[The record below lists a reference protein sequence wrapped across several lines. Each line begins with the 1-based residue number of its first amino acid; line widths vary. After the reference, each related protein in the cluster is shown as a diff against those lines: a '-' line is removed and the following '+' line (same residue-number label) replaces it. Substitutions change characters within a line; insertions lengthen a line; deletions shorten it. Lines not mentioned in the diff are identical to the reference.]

1 VTIYRA
7 SQPAVDGVRF
17 TGDNVTEVAKF
28 LGATWDGAGGTS
40 DAVLLETPEGEEE
53 VLPGDYIIRSRDG
66 GYRSF
71 PGPIFEALYEAL
83 DLGADLEELLTDGP
97 LQDNSDAMA
106 WAKAFEVHFPY
117 SGLPASALV
126 PWFANYAAATERA
139 RH

>member
-1 VTIYRA
+1 MGTEAVGGRHVTIYRA

-53 VLPGDYIIRSRDG
+53 VLP
-66 GYRSF
+66 
-71 PGPIFEALYEAL
+71 
-83 DLGADLEELLTDGP
+83 DGP